1 MAFVTALHLWR
12 LHTGYSLNTCIT
24 YATHWKHQPHGRT
37 RSILWRNDLLC
48 RKMSPHGQGVLTV
61 GQWVVTVRRGAF
73 VMGMGILHAWV
84 VVVAKPITWTIFSQT
99 IHRAHQWTNHAQG
112 RSLAKPFI
120 GHVNSQ
126 TMHRASY
133 WANLLQSRS
142 LTKLFIGHVIS

>member
-1 MAFVTALHLWR
+1 
-12 LHTGYSLNTCIT
+12 
-24 YATHWKHQPHGRT
+24 
-37 RSILWRNDLLC
+37 
-48 RKMSPHGQGVLTV
+48 MSPHGQGVLTV

-142 LTKLFIGHVIS
+142 LTKLFIGHVISQIMHRTHHWPNYSTSMSMAKPLQDTALLEGRLHPAILWME